1 MSQNENDILSLPFD
15 LYTRNKLINNLV
27 DILRAGGGFEIL
39 DVGGRNGDLIKF
51 LHKRN
56 KLYIIDIRRSEQQEK
71 NYIVGNIKKAPF
83 EDDSFDVVISSDL
96 YEHINPS
103 DRIISLSEM
112 LRISKNYIILGGP
125 FYSEENE
132 EAENRANNFF
142 LEITERQ
149 HPWLEEHIKTNL
161 PKKDELERYLIEEGY
176 DFFVVTT
183 NNILNW
189 YLLQCF
195 IFYSYKYG
203 PPADKIKAV
212 YRFYNENFIELGDLI
227 EPTYRRIY
235 IIGKKGSLPINKLQ
249 AMINFSTRFDIIK
262 YQKLVS
268 LLFDC
273 LRAIPESKDT
283 HIKNLEYQISKI
295 GFKMESLDQAV
306 SERDERITAIGEE
319 LQKEKER
326 AEALAT
332 TISNRDGKI
341 AAIKEELR
349 RERER
354 AEDLAIKIS
363 EQNERVQGLEKDI
376 FDMRRSIVW
385 QLLMNYHNW
394 LVERRMPLGT
404 RRRRCY
410 DLWLEGGR
418 ILVNE
423 GLKSLSFRVRWKMS
437 SKIPFLK
444 ENLNTPLFETNRL
457 GSSSCVPLPLDEV
470 LSGEFI
476 FPTEGLNEVR
486 IFTASYRRRNSDLT
500 LRLKG
505 SPKGPVIRE
514 AKVKGQAIKD
524 NDYTPFRFKPVKE
537 IPEEMIFFELKSEG
551 EPHAAVWYDPA
562 SKFKELR
569 LYRSGREIEG
579 QIGLQ
584 AFSSLKVWDRY
595 HLWRLK
601 NEPSQRELEVLKKRA
616 LSLKYRPKISIITP
630 VWNTEERWLR
640 RAIES
645 VLGQVYDNWELCIA
659 EGRSERPHV
668 RDVLEE
674 YEAANPRILVRFLS
688 ENRGIA
694 GNSNEAL
701 SMATGDFVAFLD
713 HDDELAPFA
722 LYEVVKLL
730 NENPNLDYV
739 YSDEDKI
746 DETGARHD
754 PFFKPD
760 WSPDMF
766 LSCNYLCHLS
776 MIRKRLVDEV
786 GGFRSEYDGSQ
797 DYDLF
802 LRVTERIGEDG
813 IGHIPKI
820 LYHWRTAQESTASS
834 CEAKSYAYQGAIKAL
849 EDAMMRRE
857 IRIEKISV
865 GVCLGVDY
873 RIKYKIIDEPKIS
886 IIIPTRDNVNTLRKC
901 VNSIIAKTLYDNYEI
916 ILIDNQSV
924 NEETFNYYT
933 TLDSSFIKILHFD
946 EVFNYSKMNNFAVS
960 NSSSEFLVF
969 LNNDVEIISERW
981 IVAMLEHAQR
991 RTVGAV
997 GAKLLY
1003 PNGSIQHAGVIIGL
1017 GGVAGHAHKC
1027 FPANNPGYFC
1037 RIQMVQNFSAVTAA
1051 CMMTKKSLFEEVGG
1065 FDEKNLAIAFNDID
1079 YCLKLRQKGYRIVYT
1094 PYAEL
1099 YHHESLSRG
1108 YEDTPEKQKRFQEE
1122 VSFMRNKWGDL
1133 LDKDPYYNQNLTRER
1148 EDFSI
1153 RIRHNL
1159 F

>member
-1 MSQNENDILSLPFD
+1 MADKLSSKRYEPPPINLKNKNSSQTLAVELTGSNNLILEVGTSTGYLTKILRDMGNRVIGVEIDEEAARIAEEYCDLMIIGDIEVIDLDEYLGPPSIDVAILGDVLEHLNNPGAVLEKIKRYLKPQGSIVVSIPNVCHGDVILHLLKGDFRYTSVGLLDQTHLRFFGFKNVVELLNGCGYFITDVLTTRIHMGDTELGRDLEEVPRELFKFIESLPNADVYQFVLSAKPSKNPKNEPIPEVDLKMIFD
-15 LYTRNKLINNLV
+15 RMVEDLLNEHETSLKREIN
-27 DILRAGGGFEIL
+27 EICA
-39 DVGGRNGDLIKF
+39 K
-51 LHKRN
+51 
-56 KLYIIDIRRSEQQEK
+56 QQE
-71 NYIVGNIKKAPF
+71 A
-83 EDDSFDVVISSDL
+83 
-96 YEHINPS
+96 
-103 DRIISLSEM
+103 
-112 LRISKNYIILGGP
+112 
-125 FYSEENE
+125 
-132 EAENRANNFF
+132 
-142 LEITERQ
+142 
-149 HPWLEEHIKTNL
+149 
-161 PKKDELERYLIEEGY
+161 LERI
-176 DFFVVTT
+176 
-183 NNILNW
+183 
-189 YLLQCF
+189 
-195 IFYSYKYG
+195 
-203 PPADKIKAV
+203 
-212 YRFYNENFIELGDLI
+212 
-227 EPTYRRIY
+227 
-235 IIGKKGSLPINKLQ
+235 
-249 AMINFSTRFDIIK
+249 
-262 YQKLVS
+262 
-268 LLFDC
+268 
-273 LRAIPESKDT
+273 RA
-283 HIKNLEYQISKI
+283 
-295 GFKMESLDQAV
+295 LDQELLERDGRVNEVDRELQTAV
-306 SERDERITAIGEE
+306 AQIQELKQALSVRDERVSE
-319 LQKEKER
+319 LKDQFSQSEDQVQRLEKE
-326 AEALAT
+326 
-332 TISNRDGKI
+332 
-341 AAIKEELR
+341 
-349 RERER
+349 
-354 AEDLAIKIS
+354 
-363 EQNERVQGLEKDI
+363 I
-376 FDMRRSIVW
+376 FEMRRSIVW
-385 QLLMNYHNW
+385 QLLMKYHNG

-404 RRRRCY
+404 KRRKCY
-410 DLWLEGGR
+410 DLGLESGR
-418 ILVNE
+418 ILLNE
-423 GLKSLSFRVRWKMS
+423 GLKSLSFRARVKLS

-444 ENLNTPLFETNRL
+444 ENLNAPLFETNRL
-457 GSSSCVPLPLDEV
+457 GWSSCVPFLLDEG
-470 LSGEFI
+470 LSGEFV
-476 FPTEGLNEVR
+476 FPAEGLNEVR
-486 IFTASYRRRNSDLT
+486 IFTATCRRRNADLT
-500 LRLKG
+500 LRLKA

-514 AKVKGQAIKD
+514 AKVKGQAVKD
-524 NDYTPFRFKPVKE
+524 NDYTSFRFKAIRE
-537 IPEEMIFFELKSEG
+537 IPEETVFFELESEG

-562 SKFKELR
+562 AKSRELR
-569 LYRSGREIEG
+569 LYRSGRETKGE
-579 QIGLQ
+579 IGIQ
-584 AFSSLKVWDRY
+584 AFSSLKLRDRY

-601 NEPSQRELEVLKKRA
+601 NEPSQRELEVLKKNA

-645 VLGQVYDNWELCIA
+645 VLSQVYDNWELCIA
-659 EGRSERPHV
+659 EGRSEGPHV
-668 RDVLEE
+668 REVLEE
-674 YEAANPRILVRFLS
+674 YEAANPRILVKFLP

-776 MIRKRLVDEV
+776 VIRKRLVDEV

-802 LRVTERIGEDG
+802 LRVTERIGDDG

-820 LYHWRTAQESTASS
+820 LYHWRTVPESTASS
-834 CEAKSYAYQGAIKAL
+834 HEAKSYAYQGAIKSL

-857 IRIEKISV
+857 IGIENISM
-865 GVCLGVDY
+865 GICLGVDY
-873 RIKYKIIDEPKIS
+873 RITYKIIDEPKIS

-924 NEETFNYYT
+924 KEETFNYYK
-933 TLDSSFIKILHFD
+933 TLDGSFIKILQFD
-946 EVFNYSKMNNFAVS
+946 EVFNYSKLNNFAVS

-981 IVAMLEHAQR
+981 IVAMLEHAQT

-1122 VSFMRNKWGDL
+1122 VSFMRKKWGDL
-1133 LDKDPYYNQNLTRER
+1133 LDKDPYYNPNLTRDS

-1159 F
+1159 SFMKDRQ